1 MGLLITSRSSESP
14 WISSVWASR
23 SSGVAQMTSVASE
36 TWGIVFWECDGTP
49 YAVVTGPE
57 ERTRTAPVPADAR
70 FVGIQFAVGTAL
82 RMAPTSAFLNS
93 GLELP
98 DTTTTRFWLDGR
110 RWPTPRVDDD
120 AEALVGRLVRD
131 GVLVQDP
138 LVRAAVDGRL
148 PAGATRTVERR
159 FRTVTGLTRGAVGQI
174 ERARTAAD
182 LLSTGERV
190 GDVVGRLGYYD
201 EPHLARAL
209 RRYVGRTAGQLRAG
223 VGGAIGLSQL
233 SDDVVHDLDHAV
245 GVGRGVA
252 QR

>member
-23 SSGVAQMTSVASE
+23 SAGVSQMTSVASE
-36 TWGIVFWECDGTP
+36 TWGLVFWESDGTS
-49 YAVVTGPE
+49 YAAVTGPE

-82 RMAPTSAFLNS
+82 RMAPTSSFVNS
-93 GLELP
+93 GLALP
-98 DTTTTRFWLDGR
+98 DTTAGRFWLDGE

-120 AEALVGRLVRD
+120 AEALVARLVRT
-131 GVLVQDP
+131 GVLVRDP
-138 LVRAAVDGRL
+138 LVTAALDGRL
-148 PAGATRTVERR
+148 PAGGSRTLERR
-159 FRTVTGLTRGAVGQI
+159 FRTVTGLTRSAVGQI

-182 LLSTGERV
+182 LLSCGEEV
-190 GDVVGRLGYYD
+190 SVVVGLLGYYD

-209 RRYVGRTAGQLRAG
+209 RRYVGRTAGQLRG
-223 VGGAIGLSQL
+223 GLGGAIGLSHL
-233 SDDVVHDLDHAV
+233 SDDVVHGLEDAV
-245 GVGRGVA
+245 GVGGGVA